1 MRLLLILLK
10 IIAVYSEYEYYP
22 KVGNTLILNDAN
34 IENAIVEYE
43 NLIIMFYNGYII
55 NYYFKE
61 KVKNLICHHK
71 NLNP

>member
-10 IIAVYSEYEYYP
+10 IIAVFSEYEYYP

-43 NLIIMFYNGYII
+43 NLIIMFNNGYII
-55 NYYFKE
+55 NYYLK
-61 KVKNLICHHK
+61 KRWKI
-71 NLNP
+71 